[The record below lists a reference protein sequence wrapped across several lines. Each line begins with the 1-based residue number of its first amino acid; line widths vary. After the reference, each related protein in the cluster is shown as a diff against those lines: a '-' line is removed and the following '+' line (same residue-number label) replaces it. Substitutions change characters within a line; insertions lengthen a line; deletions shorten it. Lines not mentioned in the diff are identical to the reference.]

1 MSECLGCKETILDKD
16 KSIIGSPICAECNET
31 EVVCTG
37 KTTYTQCVTSNTTLP
52 CIDTPIGATQ
62 TQINQAFDTKLCQ
75 ISTGNCTV
83 SVSADDDCCGYLEDK
98 ILDGVGTTV
107 VQGVAGRNCEHLKI
121 NVNPYVYTN
130 LSLTAPWL
138 NGLSSIFFS
147 PTPLAVGTNGTDVI
161 RLKGQ
166 IRYGAGL
173 PNGSA
178 TQVGIL
184 PIGFRPAQTK
194 YFTVSAFPSGS
205 GIINFLVI
213 IDGVV
218 GTIRAVGYYTGGNP
232 KDVTLSL
239 DFINFTI

>member
-1 MSECLGCKETILDKD
+1 MSDCLGCKETILDRE

-37 KTTYTQCVTSNTTLP
+37 KTTYTECVTSNTSLP
-52 CIDTPIGATQ
+52 CIDTAIGATQ

-98 ILDGVGTTV
+98 LTDGVGTTV
-107 VQGVAGRNCEHLKI
+107 TKPSARICETLQI
-121 NVNPYVYTN
+121 DINPYVYTN
-130 LSLTAPWL
+130 LSLTSPWL
-138 NGLSSIFFS
+138 NASGFFFGN
-147 PTPLAVGTNGTDVI
+147 TNLAVGTNGTDVI

-166 IRYGAGL
+166 IKYGVGL
-173 PNGSA
+173 PSG
-178 TQVGIL
+178 TPKQIGIL
-184 PIGFRPAQTK
+184 PVGFRPTETK
-194 YFTVSAFPSGS
+194 YYTTSAFPSMS
-205 GIINFLVI
+205 GAIPFLI
-213 IDGVV
+213 EIV
-218 GTIRAVGYYTGGNP
+218 GGTGEIRATGYPGAGNP